1 MEYEPQ
7 FLEFYLRS
15 VWYIVSRSIRT
26 PPYRKALAVVY
37 CHYYIVKVEEPYL
50 TLVFG
55 EEVLYRYRLRTPR
68 YFVIPRKADSG
79 IHTKILK

>member
-1 MEYEPQ
+1 LVYR
-7 FLEFYLRS
+7 FS
-15 VWYIVSRSIRT
+15 VDQDT
-26 PPYRKALAVVY
+26 ALPLKALAAVY

-55 EEVLYRYRLRTPR
+55 EEVLYRLRTPR
-68 YFVIPRKADSG
+68 YFEIPRKADSG